1 MSSVGTTYSITASTA
16 MSTDQDNTNDS
27 FSADVTHL
35 NANDIGVS
43 AISSPSSGTN
53 LSASEQVTVTITNF
67 GGATQTDFDVTI
79 DLDGTIITETVAG
92 PLEGNSSIDYTF
104 IWLADLS
111 AFGSYSLT
119 AYTSLTGDYDTSNDS
134 VTTTIN
140 NTNCAPEGDMSY
152 GDGIHFFELGDI
164 QNATQ
169 PGGTGYNDFTNLSTD
184 LEQGSTNVLTLAT
197 GYGNQHFRVWIDYND
212 DYVFSLDE
220 LVVDK
225 SHKKTLKN
233 LTPQTY
239 VGIAEELAK
248 L

>member
-53 LSASEQVTVTITNF
+53 LSATEQVTVTITNF

-119 AYTSLTGDYDTSNDS
+119 AYTSLSGDYDNSNDS
-134 VTTTIN
+134 VTV
-140 NTNCAPEGDMSY
+140 SY
-152 GDGIHFFELGDI
+152 THLRAHE
-164 QNATQ
+164 T
-169 PGGTGYNDFTNLSTD
+169 
-184 LEQGSTNVLTLAT
+184 
-197 GYGNQHFRVWIDYND
+197 
-212 DYVFSLDE
+212 
-220 LVVDK
+220 
-225 SHKKTLKN
+225 
-233 LTPQTY
+233 
-239 VGIAEELAK
+239 
-248 L
+248 